1 MSHSALTLRYM
12 RNSDLDE
19 VVAIDEASFDPPWSR
34 SSYSYE
40 ISRASYSHMLVLEG
54 VPTGESAP
62 SGTWWQRL
70 LNGNA
75 KSATPP
81 AQAHL
86 LGYGGLWNIADEGH
100 ISTIASHPQWRG
112 YGYGELLLAA
122 MIRRSIV
129 LEASYIVLE
138 VRVSNQRAQHL
149 YQKYGFHTVG
159 VKKNY
164 YRSNNEDAYDMR
176 LELTPDYHASF
187 APRFQALQSKHHFTD
202 HFTNGHVDA
211 T

>member
-19 VVAIDEASFDPPWSR
+19 VVAIDEVSFDPPWTR

-54 VPTGESAP
+54 INPTASPHTGGWWRWLPVWKAQPAP
-62 SGTWWQRL
+62 QQ
-70 LNGNA
+70 
-75 KSATPP
+75 
-81 AQAHL
+81 AQAQV
-86 LGYGGLWNIADEGH
+86 LGYGGLWKIADEGH

-112 YGYGELLLAA
+112 YGYGEILLAA
-122 MIRRSIV
+122 MIRRSII
-129 LEASYIVLE
+129 LEAAYIVLE
-138 VRVSNQRAQHL
+138 VRVSNRRAQNL
-149 YQKYGFHTVG
+149 YQKYAFHTVG

-176 LELTPDYHASF
+176 LELTPEFIASF
-187 APRFQALQSKHHFTD
+187 QPRFQALQNKHQLTD
-202 HFTNGHVDA
+202 HFTNELHSP
-211 T
+211 